1 LRKTILYS
9 SFIALFILAGMS
21 ASGQIIKGTV
31 IAGGNLT
38 QVEGDETKG
47 WRQFGFNGGLGAI
60 IPFGENRNWGF
71 NLEALFSQKGSY
83 QKAAFDDSITNE
95 YRLRLNYFEVP
106 LYFTYTDKDIVSVGL
121 GGYFSRLVSYKE
133 FDNRGNNYPYSEYP
147 EFHDMDLGFL
157 IDARVRI
164 WDHLHFAVRYSQTI
178 GFIRKMTFYPTTG
191 APIERKQL
199 NQSIGFRFIYIFN
212 EGSRAGE
219 PSAQ

>member
-1 LRKTILYS
+1 MRKTLLYS
-9 SFIALFILAGMS
+9 ILPILFILAGTS

-106 LYFTYTDKDIVSVGL
+106 VYFTYTDKDVISFGL
-121 GGYFSRLVSYKE
+121 GGYFARLVSFNEY
-133 FDNRGNNYPYSEYP
+133 DNRGSEYPYSEYP

-164 WDHLHFAVRYSQTI
+164 WKHLHFNVRYSQTI
-178 GFIRKMTFYPTTG
+178 GFIRTMTFYPATG
-191 APIERKQL
+191 NPIERKQL
-199 NQSIGFRFIYIFN
+199 NQSIGLRFIYIFN
-212 EGSRAGE
+212 EGSRADE
-219 PSAQ
+219 PPPR